1 MEARIQRRTL
11 SPVATSVLFCLSILN
26 PVAAL
31 PLTGLML
38 NAHGS
43 HRPVGNLEHDPMNQG
58 ILTDESWKWAGE
70 EVVDQMIVFV
80 PSRDGASPTRTQMIA
95 TRWSETRHLSVTWEG
110 DAHVCAILLLDENL
124 THGVKPVVN
133 GDGKCLGVRTPLH

>member
-11 SPVATSVLFCLSILN
+11 SPVATSVLFCLFILN

-43 HRPVGNLEHDPMNQG
+43 HRPVGNLDHDPMNQG
-58 ILTDESWKWAGE
+58 ILTDESWKRAGE

-80 PSRDGASPTRTQMIA
+80 PSRDGSSPTRTQLIA
-95 TRWSETRHLSVTWEG
+95 IRWSEARYEPRTWVTS
-110 DAHVCAILLLDENL
+110 
-124 THGVKPVVN
+124 
-133 GDGKCLGVRTPLH
+133 